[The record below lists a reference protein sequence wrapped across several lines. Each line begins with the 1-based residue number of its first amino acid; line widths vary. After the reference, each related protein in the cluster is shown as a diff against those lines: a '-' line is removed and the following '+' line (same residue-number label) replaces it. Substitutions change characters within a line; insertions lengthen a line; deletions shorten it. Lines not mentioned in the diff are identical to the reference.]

1 MYGIRAKTDVSKR
14 LNLTLPDTVFDE
26 LEDWAQQQGR
36 PTANLGSFLIEL
48 GIRQAKEK
56 SEFVPTK
63 KPSTKKGKRAK
74 DDSDDE

>member
-1 MYGIRAKTDVSKR
+1 VYGIRAKTDVSKR
-14 LNLTLPDTVFDE
+14 LNLTLPDTVYEE

-48 GIRQAKEK
+48 AKEK

-63 KPSTKKGKRAK
+63 KNPATKSKRVRN
-74 DDSDDE
+74 DSDDSTGE